1 MGKRP
6 EMGEI
11 ILSPVWMIPFS
22 VLNINFELHYLIK
35 AFIIRGMECL
45 EEGEIF
51 RFLFG
56 CPFPVLK
63 IDFELLGKL
72 KRVFDMQPVIR
83 KNNSCSCSISCF
95 EKQF

>member
-35 AFIIRGMECL
+35 GFIIRGMECL

-51 RFLFG
+51 RFLLG

-72 KRVFDMQPVIR
+72 KRVFDMYLTFTKVSEQAGVEFL
-83 KNNSCSCSISCF
+83 SLLA
-95 EKQF
+95 